1 MPTIANRPPRHDL
14 RVIGDRIG
22 ENNADNEFVSSAV
35 VANADG
41 SLMERVEYV
50 QGYVAGTSVPT
61 GLPASFNPKLGYKV
75 TKSATIANTP
85 DALFDITGL
94 VEVTRLVGV
103 VTSAI
108 ATATSM
114 SINTST
120 NDQVISASTQ
130 ITTNAIGSIYWV
142 SGDLDL
148 GFGGGVAPGVDAA
161 ISKTG
166 TEVGFLMN
174 DDQIEHNTNATG
186 TGLITWHL
194 WYWPLAAGAT
204 VAAAT

>member
-1 MPTIANRPPRHDL
+1 MPTILSRPPRHDM
-14 RVIGDRIG
+14 RRIGDRIG
-22 ENNADNEFVSSAV
+22 DNTADNIYVSDAV

-41 SLMERVEYV
+41 SLLERVEYV
-50 QGYVAGTSVPT
+50 QGKVDGTAVPT

-85 DALFDITGL
+85 DAIFDVTGL
-94 VEVTRLVGV
+94 VEVTRLVGI

-142 SGDLDL
+142 SGDVDL
-148 GFGGGVAPGVDAA
+148 GFGGGIAPGVDAA
-161 ISKTG
+161 IMKVG

-194 WYWPLAAGAT
+194 WYWPLAAGAS